1 MEDFVPFAS
10 RSYGLM
16 FLLLFVSRGM
26 DFLSTWVATPN
37 MVLEGNPIAKKLGW
51 KWGIPLN
58 VALCFGFAFWP
69 LPAIVIST
77 TSVLVAARNFQ
88 SAWLMRSLGEQLYR
102 DWHIE
107 RVQETSVTLYLFCLF
122 AQTALTGG
130 VGAAVI
136 YFSEWRLV
144 PLAIGL
150 GIVAY
155 ALAVAFYTLLGIWRL
170 RRSAIRTARLAE
182 RKLTTENTPPPPGK
196 NGKVLLAAG
205 QPGPAVGQYS
215 PAPSHMY
222 SPTLDEFLKLAAQG
236 NLIPVTRRLLADIE
250 TPLSAYRKIRG
261 PGESFLFESVE
272 GGEHLGRYSFVGCNP
287 RAIIRQVGQTVEV
300 IENGKVVETFG
311 IQAEAGG
318 GQSCRPRPACA
329 TAWRWSSA

>member
-1 MEDFVPFAS
+1 MDDLVPFAS

-16 FLLLFVSRGM
+16 FLLLVVSRGM

-37 MVLEGNPIAKKLGW
+37 MVLEGNPLAKKLGW
-51 KWGIPLN
+51 KWGIPINL
-58 VALCFGFAFWP
+58 VLCFGFAFWP

-136 YFSEWRLV
+136 YLSELRNEPL
-144 PLAIGL
+144 LAIGL

-155 ALAVAFYTLLGIWRL
+155 ALAVAFYTLLGIWRM
-170 RRSAIRTARLAE
+170 RRSAIQRAQSAG
-182 RKLTTENTPPPPGK
+182 RKLTAESIPPPPGK
-196 NGKVLLAAG
+196 NGKALIAAG
-205 QPGPAVGQYS
+205 HTDTPWGQ
-215 PAPSHMY
+215 
-222 SPTLDEFLKLAAQG
+222 
-236 NLIPVTRRLLADIE
+236 
-250 TPLSAYRKIRG
+250 
-261 PGESFLFESVE
+261 
-272 GGEHLGRYSFVGCNP
+272 
-287 RAIIRQVGQTVEV
+287 
-300 IENGKVVETFG
+300 
-311 IQAEAGG
+311 
-318 GQSCRPRPACA
+318 
-329 TAWRWSSA
+329 

>member
-1 MEDFVPFAS
+1 MDEFVPFAS

-58 VALCFGFAFWP
+58 FALCLGFAFWP

-77 TSVLVAARNFQ
+77 SSVLVAARNFQ

-102 DWHIE
+102 DWHVE
-107 RVQETSVTLYLFCLF
+107 RVQETNITLYLFCLF

-130 VGAAVI
+130 VGVAVI
-136 YFSEWRLV
+136 YFSEWRLA

-170 RRSAIRTARLAE
+170 RRSAIRSARLVE
-182 RKLTTENTPPPPGK
+182 RKVVFENVQPAPRN
-196 NGKVLLAAG
+196 NGRG
-205 QPGPAVGQYS
+205 QAIPVPPAVQ
-215 PAPSHMY
+215 P
-222 SPTLDEFLKLAAQG
+222 QG
-236 NLIPVTRRLLADIE
+236 E
-250 TPLSAYRKIRG
+250 
-261 PGESFLFESVE
+261 
-272 GGEHLGRYSFVGCNP
+272 
-287 RAIIRQVGQTVEV
+287 
-300 IENGKVVETFG
+300 
-311 IQAEAGG
+311 
-318 GQSCRPRPACA
+318 
-329 TAWRWSSA
+329 